1 MSNKWTFVKDRLPAE
16 PVNDNS
22 LEYLVTLSDGFVTSL
37 YYEGDNQWQDYDG
50 LDFSNVVAWMS
61 MPESAIPPK
70 KYRWRLCPDGYGA
83 LRKVYLI
90 ASGMVLTIGEWDY
103 PVYANTFK
111 NVFTNDEFTY
121 LSNVWDF
128 DDSLFVREE
137 IPDQDKEA
145 S

>member
-1 MSNKWTFVKDRLPAE
+1 
-16 PVNDNS
+16 
-22 LEYLVTLSDGFVTSL
+22 
-37 YYEGDNQWQDYDG
+37 
-50 LDFSNVVAWMS
+50 
-61 MPESAIPPK
+61 
-70 KYRWRLCPDGYGA
+70 
-83 LRKVYLI
+83 VYLI